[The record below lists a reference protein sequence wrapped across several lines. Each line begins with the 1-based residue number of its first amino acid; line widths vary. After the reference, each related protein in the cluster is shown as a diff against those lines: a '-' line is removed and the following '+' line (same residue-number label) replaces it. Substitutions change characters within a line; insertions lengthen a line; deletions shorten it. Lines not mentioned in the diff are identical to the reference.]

1 MPSLKITKFG
11 GIAPRIQSQN
21 LNESMAQV
29 ALDVDLS
36 RTTLRP
42 WRTDNKVS
50 DKTGLSFYADNC
62 CYLTADNCRASF
74 AKIEG
79 DCDFIVAT
87 DVLEYPVI
95 RKKDQ
100 LCNGEWRRLG
110 FPVDIPELTA
120 QSLGTLDNTF
130 NNETRHYFYT
140 LLSDFDGL
148 GWQESMPSPVSE
160 AVYCNNDFDV
170 VLSGIPTSFPT
181 YTISAVRIYC
191 NVTQLDYGTDKTE
204 AESEFLL
211 VEEIPFGTSVY
222 THEAHVDYGEAC
234 ITEEY
239 APPSDKMHDITYCG
253 NGQLGGLIDCELWL
267 SEPRKPHAWNEAF
280 RYSRFN
286 GKPKRFLCGEKIGYI
301 LTDEYPSVIS
311 MESPCTSAG
320 CRSIVS
326 LEEPHPIVSLNSA
339 CLYNGSCLYAT
350 KDGLVMLSGTQS
362 KVITAD
368 FYTYDQ
374 WQAIKPWTM
383 RGVVHDGYYFGTT
396 EDRTIRFKIPDQ
408 IHENATI
415 EALTELSIK
424 PLAWYR
430 SDQDRLF
437 YALNDGIY
445 EWNVGMDWKTFK
457 WQGRLSVLSG
467 YTAMTAYKL
476 VHDYEPTRVVHTGYK
491 RHRSE
496 MVQEPV
502 ILGDKIVID
511 SRPCR
516 LKAGYSTIDFDVMI
530 TGKGEVREY
539 HVATS
544 VSELG
549 EK

>member
-1 MPSLKITKFG
+1 MPSIKITKFG
-11 GIAPRIQSQN
+11 GIAPRVQPQN

-50 DKTGLSFYADNC
+50 DKAGLSFYADGC
-62 CYLTADNCRASF
+62 CYLTANDCRASF

-87 DVLEYPVI
+87 GVMDYPVV
-95 RKKDQ
+95 RKKDRN
-100 LCNGEWRRLG
+100 CNGDWRRLG
-110 FPVDIPELTA
+110 FPDDIPAPTV
-120 QSLGTLDNTF
+120 QSFGAMDGTF

-140 LLSDFDGL
+140 LISDFDGL

-160 AVYCNNDFDV
+160 SVYCNNDFPV
-170 VLSGIPTSFPT
+170 VIAGIPTNYPT
-181 YTISAVRIYC
+181 YTISAIRIYC
-191 NVTQLDYGTDKTE
+191 NVTQLDYGADKTE
-204 AESEFLL
+204 ASGDFLL
-211 VEEIPFGTSVY
+211 VAEVPIGTSVY
-222 THEAHVDYGEAC
+222 THEPHIDYGEAC
-234 ITEEY
+234 VTEEY
-239 APPSDKMHDITYCG
+239 APPSYKMRDIAYCG
-253 NGQLGGLIDCELWL
+253 NGQLGGLVDCELWL

-286 GKPKRFLCGEKIGYI
+286 GMPKRFLCGEKIGYI
-301 LTDEYPSVIS
+301 LTDEYPSVIA

-320 CRSIVS
+320 CRSIVA
-326 LEEPHPIVSLNSA
+326 LEEPHPIISLNSA
-339 CLYNGSCLYAT
+339 CLYNGACLYAT
-350 KDGLVMLSGTQS
+350 KDGLVMLSGAQS
-362 KVITAD
+362 KVITAEH
-368 FYTYDQ
+368 YTYDQ

-383 RGVVHDGYYFGTT
+383 RGVVHDGYYFGATD
-396 EDRTIRFKIPDQ
+396 DRTIRFKIPDS
-408 IHENATI
+408 IHESATI
-415 EALTELSIK
+415 EGLTELSIK

-437 YALNDGIY
+437 FMQPDGIY
-445 EWNVGMDWKTFK
+445 EWNVGMDWKEFK
-457 WQGRLSVLSG
+457 WQGRLSVMAG
-467 YTAMTAYKL
+467 YTAISAYKL
-476 VHDYEPTRVVHTGYK
+476 VHDYEPTHVVHIGYK

-502 ILGDKIVID
+502 ILGDKVVID

-516 LKAGYSTIDFDVMI
+516 LKAGYSTIDFDVTI
-530 TGKGEVREY
+530 SGKGEVREY
-539 HVATS
+539 HIATS

-549 EK
+549 GK

>member
-1 MPSLKITKFG
+1 
-11 GIAPRIQSQN
+11 
-21 LNESMAQV
+21 
-29 ALDVDLS
+29 
-36 RTTLRP
+36 
-42 WRTDNKVS
+42 
-50 DKTGLSFYADNC
+50 
-62 CYLTADNCRASF
+62 
-74 AKIEG
+74 
-79 DCDFIVAT
+79 
-87 DVLEYPVI
+87 
-95 RKKDQ
+95 
-100 LCNGEWRRLG
+100 
-110 FPVDIPELTA
+110 
-120 QSLGTLDNTF
+120 
-130 NNETRHYFYT
+130 
-140 LLSDFDGL
+140 
-148 GWQESMPSPVSE
+148 
-160 AVYCNNDFDV
+160 
-170 VLSGIPTSFPT
+170 
-181 YTISAVRIYC
+181 
-191 NVTQLDYGTDKTE
+191 
-204 AESEFLL
+204 
-211 VEEIPFGTSVY
+211 
-222 THEAHVDYGEAC
+222 
-234 ITEEY
+234 
-239 APPSDKMHDITYCG
+239 
-253 NGQLGGLIDCELWL
+253 
-267 SEPRKPHAWNEAF
+267 
-280 RYSRFN
+280 
-286 GKPKRFLCGEKIGYI
+286 
-301 LTDEYPSVIS
+301 
-311 MESPCTSAG
+311 
-320 CRSIVS
+320 
-326 LEEPHPIVSLNSA
+326 
-339 CLYNGSCLYAT
+339 
-350 KDGLVMLSGTQS
+350 MLSGTQS

-374 WQAIKPWTM
+374 WQAIKPLTM